1 MDRRAPQTSL
11 LQLLRTLICC
21 KDREIQELL
30 HGLGPPF
37 DKPHQLVRQGDDDV
51 LVAIA
56 SVDELNAAAP
66 PESININGVLR
77 GYVLPTVSYR
87 DCLLLK
93 AAAEEGLYRHGGGA
107 TKFSLADHTVSRTLR
122 SALVHPWTR
131 PGPCWAMSSPA
142 SAPSQSQAAAAALT
156 GTPALRFTRSRASG
170 GRSSRKASSPPL
182 LTSRPSVN
190 V

>member
-56 SVDELNAAAP
+56 SVDELN
-66 PESININGVLR
+66 VLVAIASVDELN
-77 GYVLPTVSYR
+77 VLVAIASV
-87 DCLLLK
+87 
-93 AAAEEGLYRHGGGA
+93 AIAIGGGGGVDGNTSTTFA
-107 TKFSLADHTVSRTLR
+107 GRGREHQAGGPAAKPP
-122 SALVHPWTR
+122 VHHCSHQ
-131 PGPCWAMSSPA
+131 GP
-142 SAPSQSQAAAAALT
+142 Q
-156 GTPALRFTRSRASG
+156 
-170 GRSSRKASSPPL
+170 
-182 LTSRPSVN
+182 
-190 V
+190 